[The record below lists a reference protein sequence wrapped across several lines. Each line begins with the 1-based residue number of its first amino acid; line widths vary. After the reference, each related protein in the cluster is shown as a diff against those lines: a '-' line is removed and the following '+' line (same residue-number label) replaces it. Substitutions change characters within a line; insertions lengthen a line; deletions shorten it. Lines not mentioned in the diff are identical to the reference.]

1 MAADINVWT
10 GTGRLT
16 RDAELK
22 QTKSG
27 THVLQFGLAVNGR
40 RKNQSGE
47 WEDKPNFIDCTM
59 FGDKCLKLQQYMTK
73 GTKLAVAGELDFQSW
88 QAEDGS
94 KRSKLGVVVRDF
106 SFMSSANG
114 GNGQQVSHPAQTNQA
129 QQQGADGDYYD
140 ADIPF

>member
-94 KRSKLGVVVRDF
+94 KRSKLGVVVRDL

-114 GNGQQVSHPAQTNQA
+114 GNGQQVSHPAQQPT
-129 QQQGADGDYYD
+129 QQQGADGDFYD
-140 ADIPF
+140 SDIPF